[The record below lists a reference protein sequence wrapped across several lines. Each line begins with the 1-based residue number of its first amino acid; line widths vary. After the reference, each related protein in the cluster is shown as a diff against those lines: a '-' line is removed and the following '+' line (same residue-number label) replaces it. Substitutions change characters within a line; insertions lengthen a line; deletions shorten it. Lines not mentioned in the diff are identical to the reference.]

1 MIIQGQVGAPAGTNA
16 PGSTPAIRQ
25 GQLGDLVV
33 SELHGRFYE
42 QTYRGAVF
50 STFVNALT
58 IASTHVTPLGAG
70 TGTPIISIYNPAN
83 SGKNVVLIR
92 LQQALTSG
100 TPGGPLVWNIIPNP
114 QNITAATTAAGNTA
128 YNNSS
133 LAQSGSVTKLF
144 NGTTILTGSTAGV
157 AFRNA
162 GGNAAVAAGAGVN
175 TYTELYDGTLIV
187 PPGVM
192 IGLAATAAGTT
203 HIINVYAEWEE
214 VPV

>member
-25 GQLGDLVV
+25 GQLGDMIV

-42 QTYRGAVF
+42 QAYRGAIY

-58 IASTHVTPLGAG
+58 LASTHASPIAAG
-70 TGTPIISIYNPAN
+70 TGTPIIGIYNPAN
-83 SGKNVVLIR
+83 SGKNIVLIR
-92 LQQALTSG
+92 LQQATTSG

-114 QNITAATTAAGNTA
+114 QNITASTTASGNTA

-133 LAQSGSVTKLF
+133 LAQSGSVARLF
-144 NGTTILTGSTAGV
+144 NNLPVTGSTAGT

-162 GGNAAVAAGAGVN
+162 GGPTAVAATGAIL
-175 TYTELYDGTLIV
+175 TYTEVYDGSLIL
-187 PPGVM
+187 PPGQM
-192 IGLAATAAGTT
+192 LGLACTAAGTS
-203 HIINVYAEWEE
+203 HVINVFAEWEE
-214 VPV
+214 IPV